1 MGRSD
6 HALVEGV
13 VLVRLRPIDQQIFVL
28 GAFGSSD
35 NFIARHNGVVIARR
49 VSVAYRQLA
58 DIDIVFLAEPVD
70 RHIAFLVPGVVVG
83 KGRFANLRILRIFQ
97 LAINEDVMLGEDAH
111 LDGHAGRGVPPVLPR
126 FADADK

>member
-1 MGRSD
+1 M
-6 HALVEGV
+6 
-13 VLVRLRPIDQQIFVL
+13 VRFRPIDQQVFVL
-28 GAFGSSD
+28 GAFSSGE
-35 NFIARHNGVVIARR
+35 NVVARHDSVVIARR